1 MFDGNIYS
9 IRKKNKGSSVKC
21 VDTSRIDLTEKQI
34 SPLNK
39 NRAKTVK
46 LLILLSSSDT
56 GNLFVII
63 LGGCR

>member
-21 VDTSRIDLTEKQI
+21 VVTSRIDLTEKQI

-39 NRAKTVK
+39 NIAKTVK

-56 GNLFVII
+56 ENLFVII
-63 LGGCR
+63 L

>member
-1 MFDGNIYS
+1 MFEGNIYS
-9 IRKKNKGSSVKC
+9 IRKKNKGSFVKC
-21 VDTSRIDLTEKQI
+21 VDTSCIDLTEKQI

-63 LGGCR
+63 L

>member
-1 MFDGNIYS
+1 MFEGNIYS
-9 IRKKNKGSSVKC
+9 IRKKNKGSFVKC

-39 NRAKTVK
+39 NIAKTVK

-63 LGGCR
+63 L

>member
-1 MFDGNIYS
+1 MFEGNIYS
-9 IRKKNKGSSVKC
+9 IRKKNKGSFVKC
-21 VDTSRIDLTEKQI
+21 VDTSRIDLTKKQI

>member
-1 MFDGNIYS
+1 MFEGNIYS
-9 IRKKNKGSSVKC
+9 IRKKNKGSFVKC
-21 VDTSRIDLTEKQI
+21 VDTSRTDLTEKQI

-39 NRAKTVK
+39 NRAKIVK

-63 LGGCR
+63 L

>member
-1 MFDGNIYS
+1 MFEGNIYS
-9 IRKKNKGSSVKC
+9 IRKKNKGSFVKC

-56 GNLFVII
+56 KNLFVII
-63 LGGCR
+63 L

>member
-1 MFDGNIYS
+1 MFEGNIYS
-9 IRKKNKGSSVKC
+9 IRKKNKGSFVKC
-21 VDTSRIDLTEKQI
+21 VDTSCIDLTEKQI

-63 LGGCR
+63 F

>member
-1 MFDGNIYS
+1 MFEGNIYS
-9 IRKKNKGSSVKC
+9 IRKKNKGSFVKC
-21 VDTSRIDLTEKQI
+21 VDTSRTDLTEKQI
-34 SPLNK
+34 SSLNK

-63 LGGCR
+63 LGGFR

>member
-1 MFDGNIYS
+1 MFEGNIYS
-9 IRKKNKGSSVKC
+9 IRKKNKGSFVKC
-21 VDTSRIDLTEKQI
+21 VDTSRIDLTENQI

-56 GNLFVII
+56 ENLFVII
-63 LGGCR
+63 L

>member
-1 MFDGNIYS
+1 MFEGNIYS

-56 GNLFVII
+56 ENLFVII
-63 LGGCR
+63 L

>member
-1 MFDGNIYS
+1 MFEGNIYS
-9 IRKKNKGSSVKC
+9 IRKKNKGSFVKC

-63 LGGCR
+63 L

>member
-1 MFDGNIYS
+1 MFESNIYS
-9 IRKKNKGSSVKC
+9 IRKKNKGSFVNC
-21 VDTSRIDLTEKQI
+21 VVTSRIDLTEKQI

-56 GNLFVII
+56 ENLFVII
-63 LGGCR
+63 L

>member
-1 MFDGNIYS
+1 MFEGNIYS
-9 IRKKNKGSSVKC
+9 IRKKNKGSFVKC

-46 LLILLSSSDT
+46 PLIYYHSPTQKTLLS
-56 GNLFVII
+56 
-63 LGGCR
+63 

>member
-1 MFDGNIYS
+1 MFEGNIYS
-9 IRKKNKGSSVKC
+9 IRKKNKGSFVKC

-63 LGGCR
+63 F

>member
-1 MFDGNIYS
+1 MFEGNIYS
-9 IRKKNKGSSVKC
+9 IRKKNKGSFVKC
-21 VDTSRIDLTEKQI
+21 VDTSRTDLTEKQI
-34 SPLNK
+34 SSLNK

-63 LGGCR
+63 L

>member
-1 MFDGNIYS
+1 MFEGNIYL

>member
-1 MFDGNIYS
+1 MFEGNIYS
-9 IRKKNKGSSVKC
+9 IRRKNKGSSVKC

>member
-1 MFDGNIYS
+1 MFEGNIYS
-9 IRKKNKGSSVKC
+9 IRKKNKGSFVKC

-39 NRAKTVK
+39 NIAKTVK

-56 GNLFVII
+56 ENLFVII
-63 LGGCR
+63 L

>member
-1 MFDGNIYS
+1 
-9 IRKKNKGSSVKC
+9 

-56 GNLFVII
+56 ENLFDII
-63 LGGCR
+63 LWRCR

>member
-1 MFDGNIYS
+1 MFESNIYS
-9 IRKKNKGSSVKC
+9 IRKKNKGSFVKC
-21 VDTSRIDLTEKQI
+21 VVTSRIDLTEKQI

-56 GNLFVII
+56 ENLFVII
-63 LGGCR
+63 L

>member
-1 MFDGNIYS
+1 MFEGNIYS
-9 IRKKNKGSSVKC
+9 IRKKNKGSFVKC
-21 VDTSRIDLTEKQI
+21 VDTSRTDLTEKQI

-63 LGGCR
+63 L

>member
-1 MFDGNIYS
+1 MFEGNIYS

>member
-1 MFDGNIYS
+1 MFEGNIYS

-21 VDTSRIDLTEKQI
+21 VDTSRIDLTKKQI

>member
-1 MFDGNIYS
+1 MFEGNIYS

-21 VDTSRIDLTEKQI
+21 VDTSRTDLTEKQI
-34 SPLNK
+34 SSLNK

-63 LGGCR
+63 F

>member
-1 MFDGNIYS
+1 MFEGNIYS

-39 NRAKTVK
+39 YIAKTIK
-46 LLILLSSSDT
+46 LLILQSSSDT
-56 GNLFVII
+56 ENPFVII
-63 LGGCR
+63 L

>member
-1 MFDGNIYS
+1 MFEGNIYS
-9 IRKKNKGSSVKC
+9 IRKKNKGSFVKC

-63 LGGCR
+63 LGGFR